1 MTSSDSNDDS
11 SDNKQSV
18 KYEESKKAPPIP
30 ANKRVS
36 EEKVDFVLSQEHP
49 ISNKVLNRWE
59 QIRCIG
65 KLPERRSYHTSIT
78 FKNKIYVYGGYDI
91 KEGDMK
97 SMFCLDLNESAP
109 EWQEI
114 KLTGDRPEGI
124 SRHSAIL
131 WDDKIYCLGGERNN
145 IQIMKFFYI
154 DISDTRM
161 NYGQLSAKWT
171 EIITNKSSAP
181 LQLDSHSVIIY
192 PESDNKD
199 TDKMIVFGGYFKS
212 IKSNKI
218 FEYRF
223 EDNVWKEIELDN
235 DEIDRKI
242 EEVKKNMNEYDVIT
256 DTIMEGWINVPR
268 PRTNHTAVYYKHGM
282 YIFGGSDES
291 NNKLNDLWKFDFQ
304 NNRWIIINH
313 ISSECEDNQPTKRSG
328 HTASIVGDRMYIF
341 GGLEGITH
349 ETNDFYFYDFKSDMW
364 NTLQL
369 KISNPEEVHLA
380 KPDGKSNIDP
390 KDPSHNSHK
399 DDHNKTQLKP
409 QNFSLYGI
417 DNRYSKVSS
426 PMSKKHPSISRK

>member
-1 MTSSDSNDDS
+1 MTSSESNDDS

-18 KYEESKKAPPIP
+18 KYEESKKAAPIP
-30 ANKRVS
+30 ANKRIS

-161 NYGQLSAKWT
+161 NYGQLSAK
-171 EIITNKSSAP
+171 
-181 LQLDSHSVIIY
+181 
-192 PESDNKD
+192 
-199 TDKMIVFGGYFKS
+199 
-212 IKSNKI
+212 
-218 FEYRF
+218 
-223 EDNVWKEIELDN
+223 
-235 DEIDRKI
+235 
-242 EEVKKNMNEYDVIT
+242 
-256 DTIMEGWINVPR
+256 
-268 PRTNHTAVYYKHGM
+268 
-282 YIFGGSDES
+282 
-291 NNKLNDLWKFDFQ
+291 
-304 NNRWIIINH
+304 
-313 ISSECEDNQPTKRSG
+313 
-328 HTASIVGDRMYIF
+328 
-341 GGLEGITH
+341 
-349 ETNDFYFYDFKSDMW
+349 
-364 NTLQL
+364 
-369 KISNPEEVHLA
+369 
-380 KPDGKSNIDP
+380 
-390 KDPSHNSHK
+390 
-399 DDHNKTQLKP
+399 
-409 QNFSLYGI
+409 
-417 DNRYSKVSS
+417 
-426 PMSKKHPSISRK
+426 